1 MKASPFIESREEN
14 DQQAFVIKG
23 EWTIY
28 NTAAIRKILASR
40 KKQRSLQEP
49 VVDASSLKKLD
60 TAGAWLLKE
69 YFPKATIHNLT
80 PRHKAL
86 LEFVPETREEKTAE
100 KHPSAIW
107 SFFNAV
113 GFAAS
118 GAWRL
123 LYGVIAFAGRSFI
136 RLLRNF
142 AGPRHFRFTAITRHI
157 HETGVAALPIV
168 GTLALGTSMVVAYQA
183 ATQLRK
189 FGADVFTV
197 DLTIISLL
205 REMSVLITAIMVAG
219 RSGSAFAAELGVMKL
234 RGEVDALRT
243 MGMDPVEMLVLPRL
257 LALLITLPLLTF
269 IADIIGIAGGGL
281 MALDLLHLSPLQY
294 IDRIHG
300 IATPT
305 MFFVGMI
312 KAPIF
317 ALLIAMVSTY
327 QGLSVSGSAE
337 SVGKA
342 TTLAV
347 VQSIFLVI
355 MADAVFS
362 IVFSRMG
369 L

>member
-1 MKASPFIESREEN
+1 LKASPFIESRE
-14 DQQAFVIKG
+14 DKDHQAFVLKG

-28 NTAAIRKILASR
+28 NAAAIRKTLASR
-40 KKQRSLQEP
+40 KKRRSLHEP
-49 VVDASSLKKLD
+49 VVEAGSLEKLD

-69 YFPKATIHNLT
+69 YFPKAAIHNLT

-86 LEFVPETREEKTAE
+86 LKFVPDTQDKKEPEKRI
-100 KHPSAIW
+100 SAVW
-107 SFFNAV
+107 NFFAAV
-113 GFAAS
+113 GGTACS
-118 GAWRL
+118 AWRL
-123 LYGVIAFAGRSFI
+123 FYGVIAFAGRSFI

-142 AGPRHFRFTAITRHI
+142 AGPRHFRLTAITRHI
-157 HETGVAALPIV
+157 QDTGVAALPIV

-197 DLTIISLL
+197 DLTVISLL

-243 MGMDPVEMLVLPRL
+243 MGMDPVEMLVLPRV

-269 IADIIGIAGGGL
+269 IADIVGIAGGGL

-294 IDRIHG
+294 IDRVHG
-300 IATPT
+300 IATPR

-312 KAPIF
+312 KAPVF
-317 ALLIAMVSTY
+317 ALLIAMVCTY
-327 QGLSVSGSAE
+327 QGLNVSGSAE

>member
-1 MKASPFIESREEN
+1 MKASSFIESRE
-14 DQQAFVIKG
+14 DKGGQALVIKG

-28 NTAAIRKILASR
+28 NAAAIRKILASR
-40 KKQRSLQEP
+40 KVRVTQTEI
-49 VVDASSLKKLD
+49 VDAGELKRLD

-69 YFPKATIHNLT
+69 YFPKSAFHNLT
-80 PRHKAL
+80 ARHKAL
-86 LEFVPETREEKTAE
+86 LAFVPETHEDNAASK
-100 KHPSAIW
+100 KSSAIW
-107 SFFNAV
+107 EFFTAIGV
-113 GFAAS
+113 MACGAA
-118 GAWRL
+118 RL
-123 LYGVIAFAGRSFI
+123 LYGIIAFTGQSFI

-142 AGPRHFRFTAITRHI
+142 AGPRHFRITAITRHI
-157 HETGVAALPIV
+157 HETGAAALPIV

-243 MGMDPVEMLVLPRL
+243 MGMDPVEMLVLPRV

-281 MALDLLHLSPLQY
+281 MALDLLHLSPIQY
-294 IDRIHG
+294 IDRVQG
-300 IATPT
+300 IATPK

-312 KAPIF
+312 KAPVF
-317 ALLIAMVSTY
+317 ALLIAMVCTY

-355 MADAVFS
+355 MADAIFS

>member
-1 MKASPFIESREEN
+1 LKASPFIESR
-14 DQQAFVIKG
+14 DDKGRQAFVIKG

-28 NTAAIRKILASR
+28 NAAAIRKLLASR
-40 KKQRSLQEP
+40 KTRISQTET
-49 VVDASSLKKLD
+49 VDAGNLEKLD

-69 YFPKATIHNLT
+69 YFPKTTIHNLT
-80 PRHKAL
+80 SRHKAL
-86 LEFVPETREEKTAE
+86 LAFVPETPEEKTAP
-100 KHPSAIW
+100 KKSSAIW
-107 SFFNAV
+107 AFFATV
-113 GFAAS
+113 GAMACGAAN
-118 GAWRL
+118 L
-123 LYGVIAFAGRSFI
+123 LYGIIAFAGRSFI
-136 RLLRNF
+136 RLLLNF
-142 AGPRHFRFTAITRHI
+142 AGPRHFRLTAITRHI

-243 MGMDPVEMLVLPRL
+243 MGMDPVEMLVLPRV

-269 IADIIGIAGGGL
+269 VADIVGIAGGGL
-281 MALDLLHLSPLQY
+281 MALDLLHLSPIQY
-294 IDRIHG
+294 IDRMHA

-312 KAPIF
+312 KAPVF
-317 ALLIAMVSTY
+317 AILIAMVGTY

-362 IVFSRMG
+362 IVFSRIG